1 MKPTAYPP
9 VTGASD
15 WLTLL
20 ARWLLGALFL
30 YLGLR
35 KALDPVAFLKL
46 VREYGLVE
54 TPLLLNAIAVVL
66 PWFEAFCGFLLLTG
80 LAVRGTAL
88 VSLLMLLPFTALIY
102 WRARGL
108 ALAQSIPLC
117 GVKFDCGCGQGEV
130 WSCYKLIENS
140 TLIFLS
146 AALLTGGGRRFCLR
160 YSLMSHSPGSPVRQH
175 LQN

>member
-1 MKPTAYPP
+1 MTRS
-9 VTGASD
+9 SD
-15 WLTLL
+15 WLTSL

-35 KALDPVAFLKL
+35 KVLDPVAFLKL
-46 VREYGLVE
+46 VREYGVVD
-54 TPLLLNAIAVVL
+54 TPLLLNFIAVVL
-66 PWFEAFCGFLLLTG
+66 PWFEAFCGLLLLTG

-102 WRARGL
+102 WRAKGV

-130 WSCYKLIENS
+130 WICYKLIENS
-140 TLIFLS
+140 TLILLS
-146 AALLTGGGRRFCLR
+146 AVLLMGRGRRFCLR
-160 YSLMSHSPGSPVRQH
+160 YSLISHPPGSPVRQN
-175 LQN
+175 LES